1 VIRVGKLLGK
11 YRIVKRLAEGGFARV
26 YCAHDTVAGVPVAIK
41 VPDAAL
47 LTKEALDDFR
57 REVRISAKLDHPNIL
72 PVKDAGVI
80 DDIFVVIYPL
90 GDESLADRMTRR
102 MSVETV
108 VSLSEQMLEGVAFAH
123 RHRVMH
129 CDIKPEN
136 FILFSGNRIRLADFG
151 IAKVAVRTLAAS
163 GSGTVGYIA
172 PEQAMGKPSL
182 RSDVF
187 SLGLILYRML
197 SGALPEWPF
206 EWPPPGYDRV
216 RKSIHRDVISFL
228 QRALQVDSRKRYADA
243 SRMLT
248 AFKRI
253 KPKALRSRPAKRS
266 RHNGRGSTTA
276 DWRTIRH
283 RQFLRRFRRQLEAR
297 YECHRCKAPI
307 SEAMQW
313 CPWCSTKI
321 IKWRADSRF
330 QKRCPR
336 CKRGVKSDWR
346 FCPWCYGGAISDST
360 GMRYDDNRYERRC
373 KNKACAGEWL
383 MPFMRYCPWCRRKTD
398 RPWSFEGGAAKC
410 PRCRWTVLPDF
421 WDKCPWCARNLRR
434 T

>member
-26 YCAHDTVAGVPVAIK
+26 YRAYDTVAGVPVAIK

-72 PVKDAGVI
+72 PVKDAGGI
-80 DDIFVVIYPL
+80 DGIFVVIYPL

-136 FILFSGNRIRLADFG
+136 FILFSGNRVRLADFG

-197 SGALPEWPF
+197 SGSLPEWPF

-228 QRALQVDSRKRYADA
+228 QRAMQVDSSKRYADA
-243 SRMLT
+243 SRMLA
-248 AFKRI
+248 AFKRV
-253 KPKALRSRPAKRS
+253 KPKALRSRVLKRT
-266 RHNGRGSTTA
+266 RRNGRGSNSA
-276 DWRTIRH
+276 DWRTIRQ
-283 RQFLRRFRRQLEAR
+283 RQFQRRFRRQLEAR
-297 YECHRCKAPI
+297 HECSRCKAPVA
-307 SEAMQW
+307 ETMQC
-313 CPWCSTKI
+313 CPWCGSKILKWST
-321 IKWRADSRF
+321 DSRF

-346 FCPWCYGGAISDST
+346 FCPWCYGGRISDST
-360 GMRYDDNRYERRC
+360 AMRYDDNRYERRC
-373 KNKACAGEWL
+373 KNRTCIGKWL
-383 MPFMRYCPWCRRKTD
+383 MPFMRYCPWCRRKVE
-398 RPWSFEGGAAKC
+398 RPWSFEGGTAKC

-434 T
+434 S